1 MRQQAYLPVPT
12 RYDHLATP
20 LNRLRDVEGKA
31 FAVLNNGWACMDE
44 LTLYLEEELRRA
56 GASDVYHFKTPHA
69 MPSPQEHLDEIA
81 SKVAGAITGLG
92 N

>member
-1 MRQQAYLPVPT
+1 MAQTVYLPTPSRFDVLETPMT
-12 RYDHLATP
+12 RLAG
-20 LNRLRDVEGKA
+20 VAGVA

-44 LTLYLEEELRRA
+44 LTLLLEKELRDG
-56 GASDVYHFKTPHA
+56 GAKDVLHFRTPHA
-69 MPSPQEHLDEIA
+69 QPSPDVYLDEIA